1 MFFGSDIG
9 IDLGTASVLVYKK
22 GQGIVLQEPS
32 VVAIDRYTNE
42 VLAVG
47 EMARRMLGK
56 TPEDIVAIRPLR
68 EGVISDFDVTEKMIK
83 YFIERAIG
91 RHWLNKPRIAV
102 CVPSKVTEVE
112 KRAVEEATRVAGARK
127 VFIIEEPIAA
137 AIGAGID
144 ISRACGSMVVDIGG
158 GTTDV
163 AVISMGGNV
172 VSTSIKVAGDNF
184 DDAIIKY
191 MRKKHNML
199 IGERSAEALK
209 INIGTAFRDTATVTM
224 EVRGRNLIT
233 GLPMAMT
240 VTSDEMYEAL
250 QEPVIAIIDAIC
262 YVLENTPPELSAD
275 IADRGIV
282 MTGGGSLVYGF
293 DKLIKEKTGINAVI
307 ADDAISCVAIGTG
320 KFMEQESAKMSRKR

>member
-22 GQGIVLQEPS
+22 GQGVVLQEPS
-32 VVAIDRYTNE
+32 VVAVDRYTGE

-47 EMARRMLGK
+47 EKARRMLGK
-56 TPEDIVAIRPLR
+56 TPEDIKIVRPLR
-68 EGVISDFDVTEKMIK
+68 EGVISDFEVTEKMIK

-112 KRAVEEATRVAGARK
+112 KRAVQETTRVAGARK
-127 VFIIEEPIAA
+127 VCIIEEPIAA

-158 GTTDV
+158 GTTDI
-163 AVISMGGNV
+163 AVISMGGDV
-172 VSTSIKVAGDNF
+172 VSASIKVAGDNF

-191 MRKKHNML
+191 MRKQHNML
-199 IGERSAEALK
+199 IGEKTAEALK
-209 INIGTAFRDTATVTM
+209 ISIGTAYKDTATVTM
-224 EVRGRNLIT
+224 EARGRDLTT
-233 GLPMAMT
+233 GLPKAII
-240 VTSDEMYEAL
+240 VSSDEMYEAL
-250 QEPVIAIIDAIC
+250 QEPVTAIMDALH

-275 IADRGIV
+275 ISDRGIV
-282 MTGGGSLVYGF
+282 MTGGGSLIYGF

-307 ADDAISCVAIGTG
+307 ADNAICCVAIGTG
-320 KFMEQESAKMSRKR
+320 KYMEQEALKLSRRK